1 MEFRLTE
8 SVVTKS
14 EESYLATLMNT
25 SQVGT
30 KLGMSVKQVKRLVDQ
45 GKMAGVKIS
54 GRLYIRRSDYEAY
67 HQKLKADLEA
77 RAKLIGISV

>member
-14 EESYLATLMNT
+14 EEHYHATLMNT
-25 SQVGT
+25 SQVGA
-30 KLGMSVKQVKRLVDQ
+30 KLGMSVKQVKRLVDR
-45 GKMAGVKIS
+45 GKMVGVKIS

-67 HQKLKADLEA
+67 HQQMKEDVEA
-77 RAKLIGISV
+77 RAKLLGASV